1 MYSLKENYF
10 VEDTKTNT
18 YSVLSWIFIVLGI
31 LCMVVSATKDEP
43 LDVY

>member
-1 MYSLKENYF
+1 MVLTTNCF
-10 VEDTKTNT
+10 VEDTETNT
-18 YSVLSWIFIVLGI
+18 YSVFIVLGI